1 MDIIR
6 EWLKQVVFCMCF
18 LELLYQLVPRPVW
31 QKYLKFTGGLI
42 FTLVLMQPV
51 LQMLSMDE
59 RMDQIIWKWQIQEE
73 SRNLREAQTELAEFQ
88 NQQIQTGVKEEL
100 ERQVRILVQDYGGAV
115 EEVDVQI
122 EENGEIIS
130 VQIRLQK
137 EMQQI
142 EECRTQLAVCLGLDR
157 KRITIQIGKEG
168 RQDEAIQI
176 GTDSKR
182 TVDTFVV
189 SGHTDYDGGISFR
202 EGMGKYGRKYNRE

>member
-6 EWLKQVVFCMCF
+6 EWLKQVVFCMFF

-59 RMDQIIWKWQIQEE
+59 RMDQITWKWQILEE

-142 EECRTQLAVCLGLDR
+142 AECRTQLAVCLGLDR
-157 KRITIQIGKEG
+157 KQITIQIGKEG
-168 RQDEAIQI
+168 RQE
-176 GTDSKR
+176 
-182 TVDTFVV
+182 
-189 SGHTDYDGGISFR
+189 
-202 EGMGKYGRKYNRE
+202 

>member
-6 EWLKQVVFCMCF
+6 EWLKQVVFCMFF

-59 RMDQIIWKWQIQEE
+59 RMDQITWKWQILEE

-142 EECRTQLAVCLGLDR
+142 EECRTQLAVCLSLDR
-157 KRITIQIGKEG
+157 KQITIQIGKEG
-168 RQDEAIQI
+168 RQE
-176 GTDSKR
+176 
-182 TVDTFVV
+182 
-189 SGHTDYDGGISFR
+189 
-202 EGMGKYGRKYNRE
+202 

>member
-59 RMDQIIWKWQIQEE
+59 RMDQITWKWQILEE
-73 SRNLREAQTELAEFQ
+73 AEICASTDRAGRISESADS
-88 NQQIQTGVKEEL
+88 NWS
-100 ERQVRILVQDYGGAV
+100 ERGAGTAGSVLVQDYGGAV

-157 KRITIQIGKEG
+157 KQITIQIGKEG
-168 RQDEAIQI
+168 RQE
-176 GTDSKR
+176 
-182 TVDTFVV
+182 
-189 SGHTDYDGGISFR
+189 
-202 EGMGKYGRKYNRE
+202 

>member
-6 EWLKQVVFCMCF
+6 EWLKQVVFCMFF

-59 RMDQIIWKWQIQEE
+59 RMDQITWKWQILEE

-137 EMQQI
+137 K
-142 EECRTQLAVCLGLDR
+142 CSR
-157 KRITIQIGKEG
+157 
-168 RQDEAIQI
+168 
-176 GTDSKR
+176 
-182 TVDTFVV
+182 
-189 SGHTDYDGGISFR
+189 
-202 EGMGKYGRKYNRE
+202 

>member
-51 LQMLSMDE
+51 LQMFSMDE
-59 RMDQIIWKWQIQEE
+59 RMDQITWKWQILEE

-122 EENGEIIS
+122 EENG
-130 VQIRLQK
+130 
-137 EMQQI
+137 
-142 EECRTQLAVCLGLDR
+142 
-157 KRITIQIGKEG
+157 
-168 RQDEAIQI
+168 
-176 GTDSKR
+176 
-182 TVDTFVV
+182 
-189 SGHTDYDGGISFR
+189 
-202 EGMGKYGRKYNRE
+202 

>member
-88 NQQIQTGVKEEL
+88 NRQIQTGVKEEL

-122 EENGEIIS
+122 EENGEITS

-142 EECRTQLAVCLGLDR
+142 EECRTQLDSDWSNHR
-157 KRITIQIGKEG
+157 K
-168 RQDEAIQI
+168 
-176 GTDSKR
+176 SL
-182 TVDTFVV
+182 F
-189 SGHTDYDGGISFR
+189 
-202 EGMGKYGRKYNRE
+202 

>member
-122 EENGEIIS
+122 EENGEITS
-130 VQIRLQK
+130 VQIRLQ
-137 EMQQI
+137 
-142 EECRTQLAVCLGLDR
+142 
-157 KRITIQIGKEG
+157 
-168 RQDEAIQI
+168 
-176 GTDSKR
+176 
-182 TVDTFVV
+182 
-189 SGHTDYDGGISFR
+189 
-202 EGMGKYGRKYNRE
+202 

>member
-59 RMDQIIWKWQIQEE
+59 RMDQITWKWQILEE

-115 EEVDVQI
+115 E
-122 EENGEIIS
+122 
-130 VQIRLQK
+130 
-137 EMQQI
+137 
-142 EECRTQLAVCLGLDR
+142 
-157 KRITIQIGKEG
+157 
-168 RQDEAIQI
+168 
-176 GTDSKR
+176 
-182 TVDTFVV
+182 
-189 SGHTDYDGGISFR
+189 
-202 EGMGKYGRKYNRE
+202 

>member
-51 LQMLSMDE
+51 LQMFSMDE
-59 RMDQIIWKWQIQEE
+59 RMDQITWKWQILEE

-100 ERQVRILVQDYGGAV
+100 ERQVRILVQDYGG
-115 EEVDVQI
+115 
-122 EENGEIIS
+122 EIGRAS
-130 VQIRLQK
+130 
-137 EMQQI
+137 
-142 EECRTQLAVCLGLDR
+142 CRERV
-157 KRITIQIGKEG
+157 
-168 RQDEAIQI
+168 
-176 GTDSKR
+176 
-182 TVDTFVV
+182 
-189 SGHTDYDGGISFR
+189 
-202 EGMGKYGRKYNRE
+202 

>member
-59 RMDQIIWKWQIQEE
+59 RMDQITWKWQIQEE

-115 EEVDVQI
+115 EKVDVQI

-142 EECRTQLAVCLGLDR
+142 AECRTQLAVCLGLDR

-168 RQDEAIQI
+168 RQE
-176 GTDSKR
+176 
-182 TVDTFVV
+182 
-189 SGHTDYDGGISFR
+189 
-202 EGMGKYGRKYNRE
+202 

>member
-6 EWLKQVVFCMCF
+6 EWLKQVVFCMFF

-59 RMDQIIWKWQIQEE
+59 RMDQITWKWQILEE

-122 EENGEIIS
+122 EENG
-130 VQIRLQK
+130 
-137 EMQQI
+137 
-142 EECRTQLAVCLGLDR
+142 
-157 KRITIQIGKEG
+157 
-168 RQDEAIQI
+168 
-176 GTDSKR
+176 
-182 TVDTFVV
+182 
-189 SGHTDYDGGISFR
+189 
-202 EGMGKYGRKYNRE
+202 

>member
-51 LQMLSMDE
+51 LQMFSMDE
-59 RMDQIIWKWQIQEE
+59 RMDQITWKWQILEE

-142 EECRTQLAVCLGLDR
+142 EECRKQLAVCLGLDR
-157 KRITIQIGKEG
+157 KQITIQIGKEG
-168 RQDEAIQI
+168 RQE
-176 GTDSKR
+176 
-182 TVDTFVV
+182 
-189 SGHTDYDGGISFR
+189 
-202 EGMGKYGRKYNRE
+202 

>member
-59 RMDQIIWKWQIQEE
+59 RMDQITWKWQIQEE

-115 EEVDVQI
+115 EKVDVQI
-122 EENGEIIS
+122 EENGEITS

-142 EECRTQLAVCLGLDR
+142 EECRTQLGVCLGLDR

-168 RQDEAIQI
+168 RQE
-176 GTDSKR
+176 
-182 TVDTFVV
+182 
-189 SGHTDYDGGISFR
+189 
-202 EGMGKYGRKYNRE
+202 

>member
-18 LELLYQLVPRPVW
+18 LELLYQLVSRPVW

-42 FTLVLMQPV
+42 FTLVLMQP
-51 LQMLSMDE
+51 
-59 RMDQIIWKWQIQEE
+59 IQEE

-115 EEVDVQI
+115 EKVDVQI

-142 EECRTQLAVCLGLDR
+142 EECRTQLGVCLGLDR

-168 RQDEAIQI
+168 RQE
-176 GTDSKR
+176 
-182 TVDTFVV
+182 
-189 SGHTDYDGGISFR
+189 
-202 EGMGKYGRKYNRE
+202 

>member
-6 EWLKQVVFCMCF
+6 EWLKQVVFCMSF

-59 RMDQIIWKWQIQEE
+59 RMDQITWKWQIQEE

-168 RQDEAIQI
+168 QQDEAIQI

-182 TVDTFVV
+182 TVDTFAV
-189 SGHTDYDGGISFR
+189 SGHTDHDGGISFR
-202 EGMGKYGRKYNRE
+202 EGTGKYGRKYNRE

>member
-6 EWLKQVVFCMCF
+6 EWLKQVVFCMFF

-59 RMDQIIWKWQIQEE
+59 RMDQITWKWQILEE

-142 EECRTQLAVCLGLDR
+142 EECRTQLAVCLDLDR
-157 KRITIQIGKEG
+157 KQITIQIGKEG
-168 RQDEAIQI
+168 RQE
-176 GTDSKR
+176 
-182 TVDTFVV
+182 
-189 SGHTDYDGGISFR
+189 
-202 EGMGKYGRKYNRE
+202 

>member
-6 EWLKQVVFCMCF
+6 EWLKRVVFCMSF

-122 EENGEIIS
+122 EENGEITS

-157 KRITIQIGKEG
+157 KRITIQIEKEG

-202 EGMGKYGRKYNRE
+202 EGTGKYGRKYNRE

>member
-6 EWLKQVVFCMCF
+6 EWLKQVVFCMFF

-42 FTLVLMQPV
+42 FTLVLMQTV

-59 RMDQIIWKWQIQEE
+59 RMDQITWKWQILEE

-88 NQQIQTGVKEEL
+88 NQQIQSGVREEL

-122 EENGEIIS
+122 EENGEIILS
-130 VQIRLQK
+130 LIH
-137 EMQQI
+137 I
-142 EECRTQLAVCLGLDR
+142 
-157 KRITIQIGKEG
+157 
-168 RQDEAIQI
+168 
-176 GTDSKR
+176 
-182 TVDTFVV
+182 
-189 SGHTDYDGGISFR
+189 
-202 EGMGKYGRKYNRE
+202 